1 MKDCLKVLLVASE
14 ATPFI
19 KSGGLGDVAGS
30 LPKALRTQGVDIRV
44 VIPRYRD
51 VKNEEMYGVEFLG
64 EFPVHLSWRKQQA
77 KILVKPGEVPVYF
90 IENSF
95 YFGRSGLYGYGDDNE
110 RFAFFGRAVLD
121 MLAMLDFYPDVI
133 HCNDWQTGPVCMYLK
148 EMYQKVIHYD
158 KIKTLFTIHNLQ
170 YQGNFDRSTME
181 LLDVPNDCYGNG
193 NVEFYGNV
201 SYMKMGLIY
210 ADRISTVSTT
220 YAKEI
225 QTWQYGYGMD
235 GILKSRSNV
244 LSGIL
249 NGVDYTANNPQT
261 DSRIPYPYDIENM
274 EGKRKNKQ
282 ALQERLRLEPRDVP
296 IIGMITRLA
305 DQKGLDLLAGVFHAM
320 MQRDVQFVLLGTGE
334 SRFEGFFRNM
344 QEQYKGRVSS
354 NIFFDEGLAQLIYAG
369 SDLFLMPSLFEPC
382 GLGQMFSLRY
392 GTVPVVRKTGG
403 LADTI
408 SRYNPDTKK
417 GNGFLFETYDGN
429 GLLWALDEA
438 LQVYSMGSAEWGC
451 VVRNAMESDYSWEN
465 SALSYINL
473 YETLRS
479 VSIK

>member
-14 ATPFI
+14 AAPFI

-30 LPKALRTQGVDIRV
+30 LPKALRAQGVDIRV
-44 VIPRYRD
+44 VIPRYSD
-51 VKNEEMYGVEFLG
+51 IKNETMYGVEYLG
-64 EFPVHLSWRKQQA
+64 EFPVHLSWREQYA

-90 IENSF
+90 IENNF

-110 RFAFFGRAVLD
+110 RFAFFGKAVLD

-148 EMYQKVIHYD
+148 EMYQKMVYYSHM
-158 KIKTLFTIHNLQ
+158 KALFTVHNLQ
-170 YQGNFDRSTME
+170 YQGNFDRGTME
-181 LLDVPNDCYGNG
+181 LLAVPRDCYGDG
-193 NVEFYGNV
+193 TVEFYGNV
-201 SYMKMGLIY
+201 SYMKMGLMY
-210 ADRISTVSTT
+210 ADRITTVSQT

-225 QTWQYGYGMD
+225 QTWEYGYGMD
-235 GILKSRSNV
+235 GILKSRSDV
-244 LSGIL
+244 LSGII
-249 NGVDYTANNPQT
+249 NGVDYMANNPET
-261 DSRIPYPYDIENM
+261 DPRIPYHYGAEQL

-282 ALQERLRLEPRDVP
+282 ALQEKLGLAQRDVP

-305 DQKGLDLLAGVFHAM
+305 DQKGLDLLTTVFHEM

-334 SRFEGFFRNM
+334 RRFEEMFRYM
-344 QEQYKGRVSS
+344 QEQYGDRIST
-354 NIFFDEGLAQLIYAG
+354 NIFFDENLAQLIYAG
-369 SDLFLMPSLFEPC
+369 ADLFLMPSRFEPC

-392 GTVPVVRKTGG
+392 GTVPIVRKTGG

-408 SRYNPDTKK
+408 VRYDPSTKT

-438 LQVYSMGSAEWGC
+438 LRVYYSGAKEWEQV
-451 VVRNAMESDYSWEN
+451 VKNAMESNYSWEN
-465 SALSYINL
+465 SALSYIKL
-473 YETLRS
+473 YECLRDEA
-479 VSIK
+479 